1 MLMWRRWL
9 QNLTTTHFALWRHF
23 PAATLAA
30 IDSAITASEREH
42 RAEIRCA
49 IETAL
54 SAGQLWRGVASPAR
68 AADVFSGLGVWDT
81 AENNGV
87 LLYVLLAERTIE
99 IVPDRGFAA
108 VVSPAEWAGVCAEV
122 ELAFGAGRY
131 EEGTLTALNR
141 ISALARRHFPAQ
153 GHDRNELPDRTVLL

>member
-1 MLMWRRWL
+1 MLRRWL
-9 QNLTTTHFALWRHF
+9 QNLTTTHFALWRWF
-23 PAATLAA
+23 PATTLAA
-30 IDSAITASEREH
+30 IDAAITASEQHH

-54 SAGQLWRGVASPAR
+54 SAGQLLRGVAGPAR
-68 AADVFSGLGVWDT
+68 AAEVFASLGVWDT

-108 VVSPAEWAGVCAEV
+108 VVTPAEWAGVCAEMEV
-122 ELAFGAGRY
+122 ALGAGRY
-131 EEGTLTALNR
+131 EEGTVMALEQ
-141 ISALARRHFPAQ
+141 ISTLARQHFPAM
-153 GHDRNELPDRTVLL
+153 GYDRNELPDRTVLL